1 MAATVDTAQRR
12 PATAVRIARRVT
24 VGGVRRLTA
33 EGGVADARTEVVAAE
48 HARTEAAVAAEH
60 ARTEAAEV
68 VDILVA
74 EAAMQEVAATPA
86 AAIANG
92 RDKNLDVSSQVGT
105 GSEGQ
110 RREGRAK
117 STPFLLANKSGSRI
131 CGT

>member
-24 VGGVRRLTA
+24 GGGVRRRTEVA
-33 EGGVADARTEVVAAE
+33 VVADARTEVEVAA
-48 HARTEAAVAAEH
+48 AR

-86 AAIANG
+86 AATANE
-92 RDKNLDVSSQVGT
+92 S
-105 GSEGQ
+105 GQ
-110 RREGRAK
+110 R
-117 STPFLLANKSGSRI
+117 SR
-131 CGT
+131 C

>member
-24 VGGVRRLTA
+24 VGGVRRLTEAA
-33 EGGVADARTEVVAAE
+33 EVADARTEVV
-48 HARTEAAVAAEH
+48 VAAEH

-86 AAIANG
+86 AATAND
-92 RDKNLDVSSQVGT
+92 RDKDLDVRS
-105 GSEGQ
+105 
-110 RREGRAK
+110 K
-117 STPFLLANKSGSRI
+117 L
-131 CGT
+131 CH

>member
-33 EGGVADARTEVVAAE
+33 EVVVADARTEV
-48 HARTEAAVAAEH
+48 AVAAEH

-86 AAIANG
+86 AATAND
-92 RDKNLDVSSQVGT
+92 RDKDLDVRS
-105 GSEGQ
+105 
-110 RREGRAK
+110 K
-117 STPFLLANKSGSRI
+117 L
-131 CGT
+131 CH

>member
-24 VGGVRRLTA
+24 VGGVRRLT
-33 EGGVADARTEVVAAE
+33 EEVVVADARTEV
-48 HARTEAAVAAEH
+48 VAAEH

-86 AAIANG
+86 AATAND
-92 RDKNLDVSSQVGT
+92 RDKDLDVRS
-105 GSEGQ
+105 
-110 RREGRAK
+110 K
-117 STPFLLANKSGSRI
+117 L
-131 CGT
+131 CH